1 MQFDAQND
9 SVESPLVTA
18 ANRVINSLKVGDGAP
33 LDTVVGLFFP
43 TFVRDW
49 VGAVLR
55 GIPGTMANVGSVN
68 RAFLMDVAERTANER
83 RTRGEEDVMRS
94 SDFLTYLARC
104 ARLLTLSTVAVLCS
118 SLLLLFLPGFSPRIV
133 WLGGRTAMLKSPSFI
148 LIASRGLASFFKAV
162 QFSSNIFVHE
172 TQIYELLSSRK

>member
-9 SVESPLVTA
+9 SVKSPLVIA
-18 ANRVINSLKVGDGAP
+18 ANRIIDSLKVGDGAP

-43 TFVRDW
+43 TFVRDL

-83 RTRGEEDVMRS
+83 RTRGEEDVMQS

-104 ARLLTLSTVAVLCS
+104 ARLLTLSIVSVRLFPLCS
-118 SLLLLFLPGFSPRIV
+118 SRFFLVSPLVLYALGQTMIIYRNPCFLYYLPQGEVESLF
-133 WLGGRTAMLKSPSFI
+133 
-148 LIASRGLASFFKAV
+148 
-162 QFSSNIFVHE
+162 
-172 TQIYELLSSRK
+172 

>member
-9 SVESPLVTA
+9 SVKSPLVTA

-43 TFVRDW
+43 TFIRDL

-104 ARLLTLSTVAVLCS
+104 VRLLTLSVVLVCLFPLGS
-118 SLLLLFLPGFSPRIV
+118 SFLFLVPL
-133 WLGGRTAMLKSPSFI
+133 LGLH
-148 LIASRGLASFFKAV
+148 ASGKR
-162 QFSSNIFVHE
+162 
-172 TQIYELLSSRK
+172 